1 MPPKKKRRVTPSNH
15 WSAIS
20 TICKSN
26 AKLAKQKEDY
36 YALLKQLST
45 IVEKEWTGPEQATVI
60 VQTVTDWIAKVLQ
73 QEQAIVES
81 RNQSLQTMRQ
91 VDVLDNDA
99 LKSAAAS
106 LTEYEFQLSAHKNVI
121 TRFSRIVRYK
131 DGSLPTH
138 TKQWLHRFFKQWK
151 TTNKVFNQN
160 ILSVQESFRWLEVS
174 FPDML
179 SEASKK

>member
-26 AKLAKQKEDY
+26 AKLSKQKEDY
-36 YALLKQLST
+36 YALLQQLST
-45 IVEKEWTGPEQATVI
+45 VVEKEWTGPEQATVI
-60 VQTVTDWIAKVLQ
+60 VQTVTDWIGKVLQ
-73 QEQAIVES
+73 QEQTIVES

-121 TRFSRIVRYK
+121 NRFSRIVRYK
-131 DGSLPTH
+131 DGSLSAH
-138 TKQWLHRFFKQWK
+138 TKQWLTRFFNQWK
-151 TTNKVFNQN
+151 TTNNVFNQN

>member
-26 AKLAKQKEDY
+26 AKLSKQKEDY
-36 YALLKQLST
+36 YALLQQLSSV
-45 IVEKEWTGPEQATVI
+45 VEKEWTGPEQSPVI
-60 VQTVTDWIAKVLQ
+60 LKTVTGWITNVLQ
-73 QEQAIVES
+73 QKQSIEES
-81 RNQSLQTMRQ
+81 RDNSLQIMRQ
-91 VDVLDNDA
+91 ADVLDNDA

-106 LTEYEFQLSAHKNVI
+106 LTEYEFQLTAHKNVV

-131 DGSLPTH
+131 EGSLPAH
-138 TKQWLHRFFKQWK
+138 TKQWLARFFKQWN
-151 TTNKVFNQN
+151 TTNNVFNQN